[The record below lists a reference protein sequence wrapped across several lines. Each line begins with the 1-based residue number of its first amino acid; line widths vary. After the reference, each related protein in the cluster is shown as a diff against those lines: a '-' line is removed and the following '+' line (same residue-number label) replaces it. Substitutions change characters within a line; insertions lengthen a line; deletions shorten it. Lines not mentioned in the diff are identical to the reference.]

1 MQDRMVKEGKMKR
14 NDLRFRVQQQEGEQ
28 DEEIDEFEDI
38 SELDPDEIIKLNR

>member
-1 MQDRMVKEGKMKR
+1 MKR

>member
-1 MQDRMVKEGKMKR
+1 MKR

-28 DEEIDEFEDI
+28 EEEIDEFEDI

>member
-1 MQDRMVKEGKMKR
+1 MVKEGKMKR